1 MVKRLLACLLGVA
14 IALPLTGCWNYE
26 GLDQL
31 DIVVGIGVDY
41 DKENRLFNVSYDIAD
56 LAGAEK
62 KDGISSKMIHAQGKT
77 LADAAANAKRN
88 EANRLFFGTAHVL
101 VLNQQLVRE
110 MGILAITET
119 LLREGEYRETMYVVI
134 SQEKTAAEIL
144 ERPEEMS
151 SIMSVT
157 LLDIISED
165 KDVTGTSLDTQL
177 YQVYNVLNSTRKS
190 ILLPVLRRVERGE
203 NIVPDINGMAVIRGE
218 MLVGFLSPEQSRYA
232 LFVEDKLDGGV
243 ITLSLSDTPTN
254 DLAMKIFSNK
264 TKKSYTYEENKITV
278 NIKTDTSVCIVEN
291 QNSMDIMDKQIT
303 KQIEETA
310 ARMIE
315 ANIKSLVSTMQN
327 EFNADVFGFGEMIYR
342 KDQKLWNQ
350 LSPSWDEIYPTVEVE
365 VSAKV
370 EVMNTAFT
378 K

>member
-41 DKENRLFNVSYDIAD
+41 DKENRLFDVSYDIAN
-56 LAGAEK
+56 LTGAEK
-62 KDGISSKMIHAQGKT
+62 KGGISSKMIHAQGKT

-88 EANRLFFGTAHVL
+88 EADRLFFGTAHVL
-101 VLNQQLVRE
+101 VLNQQLARE
-110 MGILAITET
+110 MGILTITET

-151 SIMSVT
+151 GIMSVT
-157 LLDIISED
+157 LIDIISED
-165 KDVTGTSLDTQL
+165 KDVTGTTLSTQL

-203 NIVPDINGMAVIRGE
+203 NIVPDINGTAVIRGE
-218 MLVGFLSPEQSRYA
+218 TLVGFLSPEQSRYA
-232 LFVEDKLDGGV
+232 LFIEDKLDGGV
-243 ITLSLSDTPTN
+243 ITLSLSDTPTD

-291 QNSMDIMDKQIT
+291 QDYMDIRNKQIT
-303 KQIEETA
+303 EQIEETA

-315 ANIKSLVSTMQN
+315 ANIKSLVSTMQH